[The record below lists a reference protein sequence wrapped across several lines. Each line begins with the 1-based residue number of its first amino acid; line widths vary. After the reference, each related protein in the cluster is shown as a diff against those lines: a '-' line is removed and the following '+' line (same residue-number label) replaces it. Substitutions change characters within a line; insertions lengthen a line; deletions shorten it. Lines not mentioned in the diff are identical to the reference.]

1 MGDFGGVEAAL
12 AHGFGHVGEVLRGF
26 LGDGDAGF
34 AGPQFFGVEEDGAE
48 DFEAARLA
56 EAVERDFVDD
66 GNGVGEIGVDDDSV
80 QVADD
85 EEERVGE
92 RVAVKEE
99 LVIGVVQILVLTLVF
114 PAEEILFPDIGEAIA
129 AAVLFR
135 ALFKAKVFARG
146 IGLGGRGMA
155 QHAAQVQE
163 MLLRGGAFL
172 ELDFS
177 PLGDEFRGV
186 QRFLPTG
193 WGRA

>member
-1 MGDFGGVEAAL
+1 
-12 AHGFGHVGEVLRGF
+12 
-26 LGDGDAGF
+26 
-34 AGPQFFGVEEDGAE
+34 
-48 DFEAARLA
+48 
-56 EAVERDFVDD
+56 VDD